1 MKPVGVVLCGDD
13 FHDKTGFLEAFWVLF
28 ALKKQGV
35 KSQCIA
41 INDSQLN
48 VINEFF
54 IKKEKEGFLIT
65 PESPFLPLSKIAFL
79 KESVPKNFSALIF
92 PGGFGAIRRFT
103 TLETDGSDYTID
115 EELFTLAHGIH
126 KQRKPLGFISQAG
139 VLAPKLVD
147 TEIRVTLGCD
157 VDRAELLDAIGAE
170 HVACPADDIVVNLE
184 MKIVSTP
191 GLLAEESDREAAV
204 GIDKL
209 VRCVM
214 EWIK

>member
-13 FHDKTGFLEAFWVLF
+13 FSGRTEFQETFLVIS

-35 KSQCIA
+35 ESQCIV
-41 INDSQLN
+41 IDESQHH
-48 VINEFF
+48 VIKELF
-54 IKKEKEGFLIT
+54 IKKEKEGILTATESSFL
-65 PESPFLPLSKIAFL
+65 SLSEIISL
-79 KESVPKNFSALIF
+79 KESVPENFSALIF
-92 PGGFGAIRRFT
+92 PGGFGTIRRLT

-115 EELFTLAHGIH
+115 EELFTLAQETH
-126 KQRKPLGFISQAG
+126 KQGKPLGFISQAG
-139 VLAPKLVD
+139 VLAPKLVG
-147 TEIRVTLGCD
+147 TEVRITLGTD

-170 HVACPADDIVVNLE
+170 PVSCPADDIVVNLE

-191 GLLAEESDREAAV
+191 GLLAEESDRKAAV

-214 EWIK
+214 EWSK